1 MPTSD
6 RPGGANLWRII
17 ASFMAFNLLAKAHIA
32 RAMESR
38 TPDDWSRDEL
48 LAKYERSVWTILA
61 IFALVIVG
69 LIIWVGHMV
78 L

>member
-1 MPTSD
+1 
-6 RPGGANLWRII
+6 
-17 ASFMAFNLLAKAHIA
+17 MAHYSKFHGFQLLAKAHIP